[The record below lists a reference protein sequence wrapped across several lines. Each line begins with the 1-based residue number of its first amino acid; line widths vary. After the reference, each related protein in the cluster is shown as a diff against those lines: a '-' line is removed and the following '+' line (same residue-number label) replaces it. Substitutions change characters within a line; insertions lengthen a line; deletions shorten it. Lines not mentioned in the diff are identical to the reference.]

1 MSKQALA
8 LYKEFCDM
16 DFMDYSET
24 LESDLLFVQEL
35 ITDYGLTDARKILKS
50 YFE

>member
-1 MSKQALA
+1 MNKALA

-16 DFMDYSET
+16 DYNDYNET
-24 LESDLLFVQEL
+24 RENDILFIQEL
-35 ITDYGLTDARKILKS
+35 IKSYGINDARKILKS